1 MYGGMGFETDTF
13 LEISLEL
20 PARHEVDLGPRRLDL
35 IIREGG
41 ILDAHVENLRRGR
54 YGPGRAEFLEKVL
67 LPRLEEKCSD
77 LLEGLAP
84 EWRAHRRGE
93 VGEAFNR
100 ARARIKCLRFMELYR
115 CLEAGTPKMLEDLRD
130 LVGFET
136 VTPPGKKYREIVDH
150 LIPIFRDLGFEAEKV
165 VVPPEVLSGRGEE
178 AIGERA
184 NLWARLDVGAEETLV
199 IYTHL
204 DVVPAG
210 EGWSKDPF
218 ALDIWEGRA
227 YGRGVADSKGA
238 VAALIAALRAVEASG
253 RPQRNLLVLLTTDEE
268 GGGYSGLC
276 YFADEGLVKGDVM
289 LCMDSFSDDVIIGS
303 NGIITWEATV
313 RGRAVHSGASF
324 LGENAIEKALPV
336 IEALLDLKKR
346 VEARSSTLRASSELE
361 DHGIDLVRPMLNVTV
376 IRGGIKENIVP
387 DRCVVRG
394 DRRVIPEERMEEAA
408 AELERAVAALS
419 VDLEW
424 RSWMGYPPMRIDP
437 DHPWVAEVSRA
448 LEGASGR
455 RPRLAGAQYS
465 LDQAYVAE
473 VTGIPTCVYGVGR
486 QTDSNPHGPDENVT
500 LEDLSIYARF
510 LAALI
515 SGWGGGAEEEGGG
528 KEWREWREGSA

>member
-1 MYGGMGFETDTF
+1 MYGGMGFETDAF

-20 PARHEVDLGPRRLDL
+20 PKWHEVDLGPRRLEL

-41 ILDAHVENLRRGR
+41 ILDVHVENLRRGR
-54 YGPGRAEFLEKVL
+54 YGTGRAEYLAEVL
-67 LPRLEEKCSD
+67 LPRLEGKCSY
-77 LLEGLAP
+77 LLEGLSP
-84 EWRAHRRGE
+84 ESRAFRRVE

-100 ARARIKCLRFMELYR
+100 ARARIKLLRYMELCR
-115 CLEAGTPKMLEDLRD
+115 FLEAGASEMLEDLRD
-130 LVGFET
+130 LVRFET
-136 VTPPGKKYREIVDH
+136 VDPPGKEYPEIVDH

-165 VVPPEVLSGRGEE
+165 VVPPEVLLGRGEE

-184 NLWARLDVGAEETLV
+184 NLRARLDVGAEETLV

-218 ALDIWEGRA
+218 DLDIRNGRA

-238 VAALIAALRAVEASG
+238 VAALIAALRGVEAFG
-253 RPQRNLLVLLTTDEE
+253 RPRRNLLVLLTTDEE

-324 LGENAIEKALPV
+324 LGENAIEKSLPV

-346 VEARSSTLRASSELE
+346 VEGRRSYLRASSELQ
-361 DHGIDLVRPMLNVTV
+361 DHGVDFVRPMLNLTV
-376 IRGGIKENIVP
+376 IHGGIKENIVP
-387 DRCVVRG
+387 DRCVIRG

-408 AELERAVAALS
+408 AELERAVAALP

-437 DHPWVAEVSRA
+437 DHPWVGEVRRA

-455 RPRLAGAQYS
+455 SPRLAGAQYS

-486 QTDSNPHGPDENVT
+486 QTDSNPHGSDENVT
-500 LEDLSIYARF
+500 LEDLSVYARF
-510 LAALI
+510 LAFLI
-515 SGWGGGAEEEGGG
+515 LGWAAEEGGEG
-528 KEWREWREGSA
+528 KEGGEP

>member
-13 LEISLEL
+13 LEITLQL
-20 PARHEVDLGPRRLDL
+20 PEWHEVDLGPRRLDL

-41 ILDAHVENLRRGR
+41 ILDCHIRNLQRGR

-67 LPRLEEKCSD
+67 LPRLDEKCSR
-77 LLEGLAP
+77 LLEGVAP
-84 EWRAHRRGE
+84 EWRGLRRGE

-100 ARARIKCLRFMELYR
+100 ARARIKGLRFMELYR
-115 CLEAGTPKMLEDLRD
+115 CLEAGTPEMLEDLRD

-136 VTPPGKKYREIVDH
+136 VTPPGREYPEIVDH

-165 VVPPEVLSGRGEE
+165 VVPPEVLAGRGEE
-178 AIGERA
+178 AIGERS
-184 NLWARLDVGAEETLV
+184 NLWARLDVGAEETMV

-218 ALDIWEGRA
+218 ALDIRDGRI

-238 VAALIAALRAVEASG
+238 VAALIAALRAVEATG

-313 RGRAVHSGASF
+313 RGKAAHSGASF

-336 IEALLDLKKR
+336 IEALLDLKGR
-346 VEARSSTLRASSELE
+346 VEARRSTLRASSELE
-361 DHGIDLVRPMLNVTV
+361 DHGVDFVRPMLNVTV

-387 DRCVVRG
+387 DRCVLRG

-408 AELERAVAALS
+408 AELEREMAALP

-437 DHPWVAEVSRA
+437 DHPWVAEVRRA

-455 RPRLAGAQYS
+455 SPRLAGAQYS

-515 SGWGGGAEEEGGG
+515 SGWGAGAEEGGVDEERREKKEG
-528 KEWREWREGSA
+528 AD